1 MKSILVPIDFSENS
15 DKAIAAA
22 KIIAETD
29 GAQLTFLHAY
39 QPYVADVSLPLTSSS
54 LPVYQELEK
63 SYQARLDAYVD
74 LALEEGFKADSV
86 WAQGDLDDAI
96 HSYAKAHAT
105 DLIVVGRTGRG
116 GFLDKLIGS
125 AATKIA
131 MDAPCPVL
139 IIPPQTTDLEFRKIV
154 YATQLEYEEIDNLRQ
169 VVALASQFG
178 AKLTFIKVSSLE
190 QPNIQDDN
198 QYIDQITAELGIS
211 ADDIIIHTGGGVME
225 EIEKHCDEVKA
236 DLLVVSTRD
245 RDFFERFIINPSVT
259 RKLIVET
266 HIPLLVHHIK

>member
-74 LALEEGFKADSV
+74 LALEEGFKAHAV

-96 HSYAKAHAT
+96 HSYAKANAT

>member
-74 LALEEGFKADSV
+74 LALEEGFESNSV

-169 VVALASQFG
+169 VVALATQLGS
-178 AKLTFIKVSSLE
+178 KLTFVKVSSLE

-211 ADDIIIHTGGGVME
+211 ADDIIIHTGGGVIE
-225 EIEKHCDEVKA
+225 EIEKHCDDVKA

>member
-1 MKSILVPIDFSENS
+1 MKSILIPIDFSENA

-29 GAQLTFLHAY
+29 GAKLTFLHAY

-63 SYQARLDAYVD
+63 SYQDRLEAYVV
-74 LALEEGFKADSV
+74 LAKEEGFKADSV
-86 WAQGDLDDAI
+86 WAYGDLDDAI
-96 HSYAKAHAT
+96 NSYAKDHET
-105 DLIVVGRTGRG
+105 DLVVVGRTGRG
-116 GFLDKLIGS
+116 GFMDKLIGS

-154 YATQLEYEEIDNLRQ
+154 YATQLEYEEMDNLHQ
-169 VVALASQFG
+169 VSAFAKQMG
-178 AKLTFIKVSSLE
+178 AKLSFFKVTSLE

-198 QYIDQITAELGIS
+198 QYIDQITAGLGIT
-211 ADDIIIHTGGGVME
+211 AEDIVIHTGGGVLE
-225 EIEKHCDEVKA
+225 EIEKYCDQVKA

-245 RDFFERFIINPSVT
+245 RDFLERFIINPSVT

-266 HIPLLVHHIK
+266 HIPLLVHHIV